1 MSAFPEKNITNMC
14 GSKLLALRGAGWGSN
29 FQKKA
34 LRNTSKAPYFLYKIK
49 YNLLNISLPQHLV
62 VPCTR
67 TRNSD
72 PNKFVQIPTRI
83 NTYAYSF
90 YPRVIR
96 AWNLLPNEILRLSS
110 IDTFHQAVSTV
121 QLAPPAHLNRL

>member
-1 MSAFPEKNITNMC
+1 MMKMKT
-14 GSKLLALRGAGWGSN
+14 
-29 FQKKA
+29 
-34 LRNTSKAPYFLYKIK
+34 YKIK
-49 YNLLNISLPQHLV
+49 CNPMNSSLPHHSI
-62 VPCTR
+62 VPCIR

-96 AWNLLPNEILRLSS
+96 ACNLLANEIS
-110 IDTFHQAVSTV
+110 TFQLVPQA
-121 QLAPPAHLNRL
+121 HINRLYIQIVGNMLA